1 MYNKLSVR
9 KQCRTTIRDSLVE
22 FRTPKDY
29 STTSSSVL
37 NGICTL
43 RITNM
48 GAVRK
53 SEIVFNRLNVVR
65 ICRVIQ
71 CMEMSR
77 PALV

>member
-9 KQCRTTIRDSLVE
+9 KQYRTTIRDSHVE
-22 FRTPKDY
+22 FRIPEDY
-29 STTSSSVL
+29 NTTSSSVR

-53 SEIVFNRLNVVR
+53 SEIVFNRLKAVR
-65 ICRVIQ
+65 ICRVTQ
-71 CMEMSR
+71 CMEMSHS
-77 PALV
+77 ALV